1 MERTDDMFAYSCQ
14 YKVGENKLA
23 EGERLNKVAVAKAI
37 PYALPSYQRYV
48 ANAVLP
54 ISQNPSRLTKK
65 KEKYYD
71 MLLTAHIK
79 KKEKLFP
86 SHSFSSEIFRF
97 RA

>member
-1 MERTDDMFAYSCQ
+1 MSETFKTQRCKRRWLQKKERTDDMFAYSCQ

-54 ISQNPSRLTKK
+54 VSQNASRLTN
-65 KEKYYD
+65 KEKRKV
-71 MLLTAHIK
+71 L
-79 KKEKLFP
+79 
-86 SHSFSSEIFRF
+86 
-97 RA
+97 

>member
-54 ISQNPSRLTKK
+54 VSQNASRLTN
-65 KEKYYD
+65 KEKRKV
-71 MLLTAHIK
+71 L
-79 KKEKLFP
+79 
-86 SHSFSSEIFRF
+86 
-97 RA
+97 